1 MFASADYHYRRRK
14 NPVKALY
21 TVISAIKITFIFDKV
36 VAVFQFRISLL
47 GRSSLMAGARHNRMV
62 TGLLWGSYAIIK
74 RTNRTYRI
82 DKPGGWNTRET
93 QKDKSTKGP

>member
-62 TGLLWGSYAIIK
+62 TGLLWGSYAMFGAVYIH
-74 RTNRTYRI
+74 TYPQGNRITFT
-82 DKPGGWNTRET
+82 PL
-93 QKDKSTKGP
+93 P